1 MLKKENEYSKQ
12 LRKKP
17 TEELVQMLHT
27 HEKYVDG
34 LLQALVWELEERGVQ
49 DPLSTELQIQI
60 DKRNA
65 EEMAIQKMQDPEPV
79 NEEVVEAEV
88 KDTKELPMLFS
99 QTAILG
105 FTLFF
110 SPLTGGILLSIN
122 LARLHKKGI
131 LPVMVFAV
139 IFSAFQG
146 YVGMRLE
153 PGSIIPILL
162 NIAGGLILSEF
173 IWNNFIGK
181 GTKYQ
186 RRSILIPMLIMM
198 AIFIPLAWYVY
209 QHPEFL
215 NFKLK

>member
-12 LRKKP
+12 LKRKP

-49 DPLSTELQIQI
+49 DPLSPELQVQI

-65 EEMAIQKMQDPEPV
+65 EEMAIQKTHQPIL
-79 NEEVVEAEV
+79 NANEVVEVEV
-88 KDTKELPMLFS
+88 EDTKNLPTLFS

-122 LARLHKKGI
+122 LARLRKKGI
-131 LPVMVFAV
+131 VPVLIFAV

-146 YVGMRLE
+146 YVSMQLE

-181 GTKYQ
+181 GTKYE
-186 RRSILIPMLIMM
+186 RRSILIPLLIML
-198 AIFIPLAWYVY
+198 AIFIPIAWYLY
-209 QHPEFL
+209 QNPELL
-215 NFKLK
+215 NFKL